1 MLYSSHSLVGLGTI
15 NLLCLYIRFEAAQI
29 RRGRFQMLTS
39 PWGLQENS
47 PVLCEDGRVLC
58 TVGVTY
64 REVET
69 ADLSHGIARMARRSQ
84 NDPSALVAAPIVR
97 TACHLSSQTGAI
109 MDRRKEKAA
118 AHAMCTR
125 GYLGHCVG
133 GHGSSATIWRRIGTC
148 AAWPGCGRMS
158 APGMSTGKKNYRRG
172 ARAVACAR
180 D

>member
-1 MLYSSHSLVGLGTI
+1 MLYSSHSLLCLGTI
-15 NLLCLYIRFEAAQI
+15 NVSCLYIRFEAAQI

-84 NDPSALVAAPIVR
+84 NDPSAPRQL
-97 TACHLSSQTGAI
+97 
-109 MDRRKEKAA
+109 
-118 AHAMCTR
+118 
-125 GYLGHCVG
+125 
-133 GHGSSATIWRRIGTC
+133 
-148 AAWPGCGRMS
+148 CGRRVLFR
-158 APGMSTGKKNYRRG
+158 ARPGRSWTVARRRRLHTQC
-172 ARAVACAR
+172 ARAATSAIASAGMVLRQQSGAVSAR
-180 D
+180 ALLGLGVVE